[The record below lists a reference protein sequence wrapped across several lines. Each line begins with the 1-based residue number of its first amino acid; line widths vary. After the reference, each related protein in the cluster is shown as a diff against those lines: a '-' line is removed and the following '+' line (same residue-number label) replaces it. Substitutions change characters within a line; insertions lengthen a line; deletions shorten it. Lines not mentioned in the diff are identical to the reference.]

1 MISSCPL
8 LLSQTIRPKLEMKLT
23 NTIEVIDVTQVLDA
37 EVKAQRKQE

>member
-1 MISSCPL
+1 
-8 LLSQTIRPKLEMKLT
+8 MKLT